1 VTLAKDAGLDL
12 VRVNAHIGRPE
23 LYDAA
28 DRAGMVVWQDLP
40 LHRGYARGIRK
51 QAVRQAREAVDL
63 LAHHPSI
70 VVWCGHDEPFSIDGP
85 GGGGSASVVEGKT
98 LLAQELPTWNKSV
111 LDRSVKRALER
122 NDGTRPVIA
131 HSGVLPHP
139 PMLDGTDSHLFFGW
153 LHGDRRD
160 LGGLARAMPR
170 VVRFVSAFGAGAVP
184 ESADFMAP
192 ERWPD
197 LDWDELE
204 ARHGLHRDAFTEHVP
219 PTDHPTFDSWRRA
232 SQAYQATVIRRQ
244 IEALRRLKY
253 RPVGG
258 FAQLQLADAQPSVGW
273 SVLDHERKPKAGHQ
287 ALIDACRPVI
297 VVADEPAAEL
307 VAGTAIALDVHVVSD
322 RRTPIEGAEAR
333 ATLRWEGG
341 EQRWRFGGDL
351 DADAVQRVGTLAIE
365 VPDAPG
371 PMYLDLHLTGPD
383 VDATNTYES
392 QIVRA

>member
-1 VTLAKDAGLDL
+1 MSTLAKEAGLDL
-12 VRVNAHIGRPE
+12 VRINAHIGRPE

-28 DRAGMVVWQDLP
+28 DRAGMLVWQDLP

-70 VVWCGHDEPFSIDGP
+70 VVWCGHDEPFSVDGP
-85 GGGGSASVVEGKT
+85 GGGGSASVVEGRT

-184 ESADFMAP
+184 ETADFMAP

-258 FAQLQLADAQPSVGW
+258 FAQLQLADAQPRS
-273 SVLDHERKPKAGHQ
+273 AGRCSTTS
-287 ALIDACRPVI
+287 ASPRP
-297 VVADEPAAEL
+297 A
-307 VAGTAIALDVHVVSD
+307 T
-322 RRTPIEGAEAR
+322 RR
-333 ATLRWEGG
+333 
-341 EQRWRFGGDL
+341 
-351 DADAVQRVGTLAIE
+351 
-365 VPDAPG
+365 
-371 PMYLDLHLTGPD
+371 
-383 VDATNTYES
+383 
-392 QIVRA
+392 